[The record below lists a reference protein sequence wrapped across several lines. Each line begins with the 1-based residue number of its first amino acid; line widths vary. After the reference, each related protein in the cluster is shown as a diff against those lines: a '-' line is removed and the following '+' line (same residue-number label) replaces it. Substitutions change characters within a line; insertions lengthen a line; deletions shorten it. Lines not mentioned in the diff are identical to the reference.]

1 MTSTET
7 QATVRSKTNW
17 AAISREI
24 EAQHTWYVRD
34 GVALF
39 DRRMQGIANVVNRV
53 IISRKK

>member
-24 EAQHTWYVRD
+24 ESRNTWYVRD